1 MTETQLP
8 RTSLPNT
15 PLADALIAATGG
27 RWAATRERLRELGDE
42 APATPREQLSL
53 AEHRAWVDEGIDWI
67 ASTGLAA
74 DGFPTRL
81 GGTGD
86 VGASV
91 TGFEMLGHGDLSL
104 MVKAGVHWG
113 LFGGA
118 VANLGLERHAHLV
131 PSIIDASLPGCFAM
145 TETGHGSDVQSLQT
159 TATYDRETDEI
170 VVHSPTPSARK
181 DYIGGAGASARMA
194 AVFAQLVVPGADG
207 GEGEHHGVHCV
218 LVPIRDDSGEA
229 LPGVTLSDCGSKG
242 GLLGVDNGRIMFD
255 QVRVPRENLL
265 GRYGDLDVDGTY
277 HSPIESRSRRFFTM
291 LGTLVRGRV
300 SVAAGAGAATRSAL
314 EITTKYALT
323 RTQFDAPGT
332 DTEVTLLDYRTH
344 QRKLMPEIATAYAL
358 MFAQNDLVSDMHDVQ
373 TRQSEVDDP
382 AAPPREDD
390 HPAAGEDAQRQ
401 LETLAAGLKAYT
413 TRWATDTIQMCREA
427 CGGAGYLSAN
437 RIVALKADTDV
448 FTTFE
453 GDNTV
458 LLQLVAKSL
467 LTNFQRAFGSMD
479 PVEMVRFGSR
489 MVAETVVEVTS
500 ARGLVQ
506 RLRDTWQSEHALTD
520 RSEQV
525 RLITERE
532 THLLETLVRRMRRAG
547 DQKSDAFAVFNGA
560 QDHLVDTATAHVE
573 RVVLESF
580 VEGIERCGD
589 PEAKEMLG
597 RLCDLYALSTIEK
610 HRAWYM
616 EHDRLSPDRS
626 KRLITLVNQLCADL
640 RPHALDLVEGFGI
653 PDGWLRVEIPQA

>member
-1 MTETQLP
+1 MTSIDRPATAP
-8 RTSLPNT
+8 ST
-15 PLADALIAATGG
+15 PLADALVAATGG
-27 RWAATRERLRELGDE
+27 RWAATRAELRDIGDD
-42 APATPREQLSL
+42 APATPRTQLSM
-53 AEHRAWVDEGIDWI
+53 ADHRAWVDEAIQWI
-67 ASTGLAA
+67 ASTGMPA
-74 DGFPTRL
+74 DGFPVRL
-81 GGTGD
+81 GGRGD
-86 VGASV
+86 IGASV

-131 PSIIDASLPGCFAM
+131 PSIVDASLPGCFAM
-145 TETGHGSDVQSLQT
+145 TETGHGSDVQSLET
-159 TATYDRETDEI
+159 TATFDRATDELVI
-170 VVHSPTPSARK
+170 HSPTPSARK
-181 DYIGGAGASARMA
+181 DYIGGAADSARMA
-194 AVFAQLVVPGADG
+194 AVFAQLVVPGVDG
-207 GEGEHHGVHCV
+207 GADEHHGVHCV
-218 LVPIRDDSGEA
+218 LVPLRDESGKA

-265 GRYGDLDVDGTY
+265 GRYGDLDAEGAYT
-277 HSPIESRSRRFFTM
+277 SPIESRTRRFFTM
-291 LGTLVRGRV
+291 LGTLVRGRI

-344 QRKLMPEIATAYAL
+344 QRRLMPAIATAYAL
-358 MFAQNDLVSDMHDVQ
+358 MFAKNDLISDMHDVQ

-382 AAPPREDD
+382 GNPESGPDGPTAD
-390 HPAAGEDAQRQ
+390 EDAQRQ

-413 TRWATDTIQMCREA
+413 TRFATDTIQMCRES
-427 CGGAGYLSAN
+427 CGGAGYMSAN
-437 RIVALKADTDV
+437 RLTALKGDTDV

-479 PVEMVRFGSR
+479 TLDLVRFGSR
-489 MVAETVVEVTS
+489 AVAEAVVERTS
-500 ARGLVQ
+500 GRGLVQ
-506 RLRDTWQSEHALTD
+506 RLRDTWTSEHALTE
-520 RSEQV
+520 RAEQV

-532 THLLETLVRRMRRAG
+532 THLLETLARRLRRAG
-547 DQKSDAFAVFNGA
+547 DKKADAFAVFNNA
-560 QDHLVDTATAHVE
+560 QDHLVDMATAHVE
-573 RVVLESF
+573 RIILEAF
-580 VEGIERCGD
+580 VAGIEKCDD
-589 PEAKEMLG
+589 PDARRLLE
-597 RLCDLYALSTIEK
+597 RLCDLYALTTIEK

-626 KRLITLVNQLCADL
+626 KTLITLVNELCAEL

-653 PDGWLRVEIPQA
+653 PDGWLHTEMPQA